1 MTIPRTVAIGDT
13 LDLEAG
19 AFTIAGYGNGVF
31 RLRDELTNQYEL
43 IHHTELGRLLPPG
56 QTIDSTSKAVAEST
70 LSEAVAG
77 LNDEARFLIPHLQEL
92 MDGSPAIGDVP
103 REQYALG
110 IPMGTR
116 LLSKWKELTDGGYDI
131 SPSTLKRRMQR
142 FRKAGVE
149 SLVDGRSV
157 RRQTALGRADEKV
170 TLALAEVISTY
181 VGRSSPSYTR
191 VRADLQKLLLTEYP
205 DKDDRPAL
213 PSLST
218 VKRYVAA
225 LDGENPT
232 TPARRRETNALAP
245 TRQHKPRLVS
255 APGDECQIDTTV
267 FDAFVRFPNGKVER
281 PHLTILIDKRT
292 RSIIAFNFTAGPPSG
307 YDHAVLLANALVPKK
322 LRSWHTYYDTLSL
335 PRMPWSEYLD
345 EEQLEEY
352 DTFRPYIFPRRI
364 ITDNGQDY
372 RSHVFRLACDRYGI
386 HLTEAPLKAPT
397 AKAHVERHF
406 GTINTKFAQY
416 LPGYVHSNVQSRGE
430 NARAEEVLTLE
441 EVSELFDRW
450 LGVIWQNRRH
460 DGLVDHLQPN
470 LRHTPNTMFAAS
482 VELQGHFVVPC
493 DEDDFIALM
502 PSMERTIQ
510 NDGIELNGRMYDSPH
525 LAGMRG
531 IRNPDGSK
539 KKFAVHFDPADVTR
553 AWARVETEW
562 VMCTWVAKDGMSRP
576 LERTMNE
583 IAHRLTSANPGFKN
597 DEADELM
604 MRLRDEFIAQQ
615 AAEREARVEAARAEA
630 ATISSSDVLENIRA
644 GGDDDNFSNPMDLSV
659 G

>member
-1 MTIPRTVAIGDT
+1 MTIPRTVTIGDT
-13 LDLEAG
+13 LELEAG
-19 AFTIAGYGNGVF
+19 TFTIAGYGNGTF

-43 IHHTELGRLLPPG
+43 LHHTELGRLLPPG
-56 QTIDSTSKAVAEST
+56 QAIDTTSKAVAEST

-77 LNDEARFLIPHLQEL
+77 LDEEARFLIQHLQEL
-92 MDGSPAIGDVP
+92 MDGSPAVGGVP

-131 SPSTLKRRMQR
+131 SPATLKRRMQR
-142 FRKAGVE
+142 YRKAGVE

-157 RRQTALGRADEKV
+157 RKQTALGRADEKV
-170 TLALAEVISTY
+170 TLALAEVMASY
-181 VGRSSPSYTR
+181 VGLSSPSYTR
-191 VRADLQKLLLTEYP
+191 VRAELRKLLLTQYP
-205 DKDDRPAL
+205 DPDDRPTL

-232 TPARRRETNALAP
+232 APARRRETNALAP
-245 TRQHKPRLVS
+245 SRQHKPRLVS

-292 RSIIAFNFTAGPPSG
+292 RSIIAFNFTAGAPTG
-307 YDHAVLLANALVPKK
+307 YDHAVLLANALVPRK
-322 LRSWHTYYDTLSL
+322 LRSWHTYYDELSL

-345 EEQLEEY
+345 EDQLKEY

-372 RSHVFRLACDRYGI
+372 KSTVFRLACDRYGI
-386 HLTEAPLKAPT
+386 HLTESPLKTPT
-397 AKAHVERHF
+397 SKAHVERHF

-430 NARAEEVLTLE
+430 NAGKEEVLRLE

-450 LGVIWQNRRH
+450 LAVIWQNRKH

-493 DEDDFIALM
+493 AEDDFIALM
-502 PSMERTIQ
+502 PSLERTIQ
-510 NDGIELNGRMYDSPH
+510 NDGIELNGRMYDSPE

-531 IRNPDGSK
+531 LRNPNGSK
-539 KKFAVHFDPADVTR
+539 RKFAVHFDPADITR
-553 AWARVETEW
+553 AWARTETHW

-583 IAHRLTSANPGFKN
+583 IAHRLTAANPGFKN

-604 MRLRDEFIAQQ
+604 MRLRDELIAQQ
-615 AAEREARVEAARAEA
+615 EAESVARVEAAKADA
-630 ATISSSDVLENIRA
+630 AKVASSDVLENVLA
-644 GGDDDNFSNPMDLSV
+644 GAGDDNFGNPMDLTV

>member
-31 RLRDELTNQYEL
+31 RLRDDLTNQYEL
-43 IHHTELGRLLPPG
+43 IHHTELSRLLPPG
-56 QTIDSTSKAVAEST
+56 QATDTNSKSVAEST
-70 LSEAVAG
+70 LSEAMAG
-77 LNDEARFLIPHLQEL
+77 LTDEARFLIPHLQEL
-92 MDGSPAIGDVP
+92 VDGSPAVGDVP

-116 LLSKWKELTDGGYDI
+116 LLSKWKELTDGGFDI
-131 SPSTLKRRMQR
+131 SPDTLKRRMQR
-142 FRKAGVE
+142 YRKAGVE

-157 RRQTALGRADEKV
+157 RRQTALGRADKRV
-170 TLALAEVISTY
+170 TDALAEVIAGY

-191 VRADLQKLLLTEYP
+191 VRVELKQLLLTQYP
-205 DKDDRPAL
+205 NPEARPSV

-267 FDAFVRFPNGKVER
+267 FDAFVRLPDGKVSR
-281 PHLTILIDKRT
+281 PFLTILIDKRT
-292 RSIIAFNFTAGPPSG
+292 RSIIAFNFTADAPTG
-307 YDHAVLLANALVPKK
+307 YDHAVLLANALVPRK
-322 LRSWHTYYDTLSL
+322 LRSWHTHYDTLSL

-345 EEQLEEY
+345 EEQLKEY

-372 RSHVFRLACDRYGI
+372 KSTVFRLACDRYGI

-397 AKAHVERHF
+397 SKAHVERHF
-406 GTINTKFAQY
+406 STVNTMFAQY

-430 NARAEEVLTLE
+430 NAGKENVLKLE
-441 EVSELFDRW
+441 EVAELFDRW
-450 LGVIWQNRRH
+450 LAIIWQNRRH

-493 DEDDFIALM
+493 AEDDFIALM
-502 PSMERTIQ
+502 PSVERTIQ

-525 LAGMRG
+525 LAAQRG
-531 IRNPDGSK
+531 IRNSDGSK
-539 KKFAVHFDPADVTR
+539 KKFAVHFDPADITR
-553 AWARVETEW
+553 AWARVDTEW

-576 LERTMNE
+576 LERTLNE
-583 IAHRLTSANPGFKN
+583 IAHRLTTANTGFKN

-604 MRLRDEFIAQQ
+604 VRLRDEFVAQQ
-615 AAEREARVEAARAEA
+615 EAEAEARVAAAKAEA
-630 ATISSSDVLENIRA
+630 AKVKSSDVLENVRA
-644 GGDDDNFSNPMDLSV
+644 GNGDDSFDNPMDLTV